1 MNFIRIIIA
10 IPRNRAFAW
19 VTLAMVVGV
28 ALTARLG
35 FWQLSRAAQKEE
47 RQAAIVSQ
55 MEAPMLNTASLL
67 AAPESFGM
75 MHQRVTLEG
84 TWLPQHTV
92 YLDNRPMNG
101 RAGFW
106 VITPLQLNASQRVLV
121 QRGWVPRHQLDRT
134 LLPEIQTHSG
144 VVQVQGRIAPPPA
157 PLMSLNADSA
167 IDNTDPKVTQI
178 RQNLNLDVY
187 AAQVGGSFVATVLQT
202 DAPSEG
208 LLRDWPV
215 ITAGVEKNL
224 AYAFQWF
231 ALAALQLMLYI
242 WFQFIQPYRHAR
254 RFSL

>member
-1 MNFIRIIIA
+1 
-10 IPRNRAFAW
+10 
-19 VTLAMVVGV
+19 
-28 ALTARLG
+28 
-35 FWQLSRAAQKEE
+35 
-47 RQAAIVSQ
+47 
-55 MEAPMLNTASLL
+55 
-67 AAPESFGM
+67 
-75 MHQRVTLEG
+75 
-84 TWLPQHTV
+84 
-92 YLDNRPMNG
+92 MNG

-144 VVQVQGRIAPPPA
+144 VVQIQGRIAPPPA

-215 ITAGVEKNL
+215 ITAGIEKNL

-242 WFQFIQPYRHAR
+242 WFQFIQPYRYAR